1 MSELHY
7 TTEKNVQIVIA
18 LLKAYGINQIIASPG
33 STNIPFVMSVQ
44 NDPYFKV
51 VSSVDERSA
60 AYMACGMAAESQ
72 KPVVL
77 SCTGATASRNYFPG
91 LTEAFYRK
99 LPIIALTSTRP
110 LSMIGNLEAQV
121 IDRTQ
126 LPKDVA
132 VESVFAPLVTDSL
145 TEWDCKMKVNKAL
158 IALTRNGGGPV
169 HINLETKSAM
179 DFSVSELPDI
189 RPIARVTIYDEFP
202 EVPKGKIGIMVG
214 SHLPFGKELTSAID
228 LFCENYNAVVFCDQT
243 SNYRGKYR
251 IMAPIMGAQDKYKS
265 TASYMDVLIHMGEL
279 CGAYEEFSIMTTAK
293 NVWRLNEDGVPRDQ
307 FHKLNRVF
315 DMPEIEFFSRFNNR
329 CTEARGTSFFDECAM
344 EHEMLVSKIPSSL
357 PFSNIS
363 IAHFLS
369 GKLPANS
376 VLHMAI
382 LNSLRAWNFFE
393 TDSSI
398 RGYCNVGGFGIDG
411 AVSTMIGASLVHSD
425 KIYYC
430 IIGDLAF
437 FYDLNSMANRHVGN
451 NVRILMVN
459 NGHGQEFRNYTH
471 PASRFGEET
480 DKFVAAAGH
489 FGNKSTSLVKG
500 YAESLGYEYLSAHSQ
515 KEFESNVADFVNPEI
530 GDRPVIFEVFTET
543 QDENSALEIM
553 RNLAKSNVQII
564 KNEVRKAITNV
575 VGEEGFD
582 NLRRKIKK

>member
-18 LLKAYGINQIIASPG
+18 LLKAYGINQVIASPG
-33 STNIPFVMSVQ
+33 TTNIPFVMSVQ
-44 NDPYFKV
+44 NDSFFKV

-60 AYMACGMAAESQ
+60 AYMACGMAAESG

-77 SCTGATASRNYFPG
+77 SCTGATASRNYYPG

-99 LPIIALTSTRP
+99 LPVIALTSTRP
-110 LSMIGNLEAQV
+110 LSAIGNLEAQV

-126 LPKDVA
+126 LPKDVV
-132 VESVFAPLVTDSL
+132 VESVFAPLITDAL
-145 TEWDCKMKVNKAL
+145 TEWDCKLKVNRAL
-158 IALTRNGGGPV
+158 MALTRNGGGPV
-169 HINLETKSAM
+169 HINLETKSSM
-179 DFSVSELPDI
+179 DFSVKELPAIKPII
-189 RPIARVTIYDEFP
+189 RTTVHDAFP
-202 EVPKGKIGIMVG
+202 KVPEGKIGIMVG
-214 SHLPFGKELTSAID
+214 AHSSFTPELTSAID
-228 LFCENYNAVVFCDQT
+228 KFCENYNAVVFCDQT

-251 IMAPIMGAQDKYKS
+251 VLAPIMGAQDKYKS
-265 TASYMDVLIHMGEL
+265 VASYIDVLIHMGEL
-279 CGAYEEFSIMTTAK
+279 CGAYEEYSIMTTAM
-293 NVWRLNEDGVPRDQ
+293 NVWRLNADGMPRDQ

-315 DMPEIEFFSRFNNR
+315 DMPEVEFFNHFNEL
-329 CTEARGTSFFDECAM
+329 CTTPRGTSYYEACSSEFK
-344 EHEMLVSKIPSSL
+344 MLEEKVPDTMPIS
-357 PFSNIS
+357 S
-363 IAHFLS
+363 IAIAHYLS
-369 GKLPANS
+369 DKLPKGS

-411 AVSTMIGASLVHSD
+411 AVSTMIGASLVHPD
-425 KIYYC
+425 TIYYC
-430 IIGDLAF
+430 FVGDLAF

-471 PASRFGEET
+471 PAAQFGDVT

-489 FGNKSTSLVKG
+489 FGNKSADLVKG
-500 YAESLGYEYLSAHSQ
+500 YAESLGYEYISAHSQ
-515 KEFESNVADFVNPEI
+515 KEFEDNVADFVNPQI
-530 GDRPVIFEVFTET
+530 GQHPIIFEVFTDT
-543 QDENSALEIM
+543 ENENAALEAV
-553 RNLAKSNVQII
+553 RNLAKSNKQII

-575 VGEEGFD
+575 LGPEGFD
-582 NLRRKIKK
+582 QIRKTLGK

>member
-7 TTEKNVQIVIA
+7 SSEKNVQIVIA
-18 LLKAYGINQIIASPG
+18 LLKAYGINQVIASPG

-44 NDPYFKV
+44 NDSFFKV

-60 AYMACGMAAESQ
+60 AYMACGMAAESG

-77 SCTGATASRNYFPG
+77 SCTGATASRNYYPG

-99 LPIIALTSTRP
+99 LPVIALTSTRP
-110 LSMIGNLEAQV
+110 LSAIGNLEAQV

-126 LPKDVA
+126 LPKDVV
-132 VESVFAPLVTDSL
+132 VESVFAPLITDAL
-145 TEWDCKMKVNKAL
+145 TEWDCKLKVNRAL
-158 IALTRNGGGPV
+158 MALTRNGGGPV
-169 HINLETKSAM
+169 HINLETKSSM
-179 DFSVSELPDI
+179 DFSVKELPAIKPII
-189 RPIARVTIYDEFP
+189 RTTVHDAFP
-202 EVPKGKIGIMVG
+202 KVPEGKIGIMVG
-214 SHLPFGKELTSAID
+214 AHSSFTPELTSAID
-228 LFCENYNAVVFCDQT
+228 KFCENYNAVVFCDQT

-251 IMAPIMGAQDKYKS
+251 VLAPIMGAQDKYKS
-265 TASYMDVLIHMGEL
+265 VASYIDVLIHMGEL
-279 CGAYEEFSIMTTAK
+279 CGAYEEYSIMTTAM
-293 NVWRLNEDGVPRDQ
+293 NVWRLNADGMPRDQ

-315 DMPEIEFFSRFNNR
+315 DMPEVEFFNHFNEL
-329 CTEARGTSFFDECAM
+329 CTTPRGTSYYEACSSEFK
-344 EHEMLVSKIPSSL
+344 MLEEKVPDTMPIS
-357 PFSNIS
+357 S
-363 IAHFLS
+363 IAIAHYLS
-369 GKLPANS
+369 DKLPKGS

-411 AVSTMIGASLVHSD
+411 AVSTMIGASLVHPD
-425 KIYYC
+425 TIYYC
-430 IIGDLAF
+430 FVGDLAF

-471 PASRFGEET
+471 PAAQFGDVT

-489 FGNKSTSLVKG
+489 FGNKSADLVKG
-500 YAESLGYEYLSAHSQ
+500 YAESLGYEYISAHSQ
-515 KEFESNVADFVNPEI
+515 KEFEDNVADFVNPQI
-530 GDRPVIFEVFTET
+530 GQHPIIFEVFTDT
-543 QDENSALEIM
+543 ENENAALEAV
-553 RNLAKSNVQII
+553 RNLAKSNKQII

-575 VGEEGFD
+575 LGPEGFD
-582 NLRRKIKK
+582 QIRKTLGK